1 MIDSND
7 DIFNHIKS
15 VMRDHEEPYDE
26 GAWERF
32 KAAGAPAPAKK
43 GSVINMWK
51 WAIAAAAVVAVVF
64 FVARIFNSTNTG
76 NHPQVENLASSG
88 ADSSAP
94 VAVAP
99 PEIKTEPPVILPGNV
114 PQPVDRY
121 AGNTPLNDNIASR
134 PAVTPGSLS
143 SSVTA
148 ATTTPGII
156 QRPPSVISAPAQ
168 VHLSPQ
174 IPNQTAQQTPPAN
187 VDFWKNK
194 AVPNTTTITNNPPP
208 YKTEEKQ
215 LVMNAPKLTDK
226 PRKEKNSKWQ
236 PSLYVSPLLGDLGI
250 DMGYG
255 VALGYA
261 INDKIKISSGVAYSK
276 LSASRNY
283 GSGPVGAMMASAPVN
298 NLEGSKGPAGPG
310 GATGAAGANGSSLSL
325 DSKGLL
331 TSAYNV
337 VAGQQTNLLQ
347 QVDGSLSG
355 IDIPVEINYNISK
368 KLYASAGVSGLV
380 VINDNKK
387 YTYVDNRNV
396 KVSVETSRGN
406 LKEDKSVLFSEQS
419 TTNQPLQAPKENIPF
434 LGFYN
439 ISVGYRQKINGKSG
453 VALEPFLKVPMKNVT
468 QENLKY
474 MGTGIRLKFD
484 F

>member
-1 MIDSND
+1 
-7 DIFNHIKS
+7 
-15 VMRDHEEPYDE
+15 MRDHEEPYDE

-32 KAAGAPAPAKK
+32 KATAAPAPAKK
-43 GSVINMWK
+43 GAVISMWK
-51 WAIAAAAVVAVVF
+51 WAMAAAAVVTAVF
-64 FVARIFNSTNTG
+64 FMARIFNSTNTG
-76 NHPQVENLASSG
+76 SHPQTEKLASTG
-88 ADSSAP
+88 VDSAP
-94 VAVAP
+94 VASTPA
-99 PEIKTEPPVILPGNV
+99 ETKKELPVVLPGNM
-114 PQPVDRY
+114 PQPADQY
-121 AGNTPLNDNIASR
+121 AGNLNNISSPLV
-134 PAVTPGSLS
+134 VTPGTS
-143 SSVTA
+143 SPA
-148 ATTTPGII
+148 ATVATRPAITHG
-156 QRPPSVISAPAQ
+156 PPSVITAPPYIRI
-168 VHLSPQ
+168 LPQ
-174 IPNQTAQQTPPAN
+174 TSHQTVFQTPPAQ

-194 AVPNTTTITNNPPP
+194 VSNAPAITTNPPN
-208 YKTEEKQ
+208 KAEEQQ
-215 LVMNAPKLTDK
+215 LMASKPSLTDK
-226 PRKEKNSKWQ
+226 PRREKSNKWQ

-283 GSGPVGAMMASAPVN
+283 GAGPVGEMMASAPAS

-310 GATGAAGANGSSLSL
+310 GATGAAGANGANGSSLSL

-396 KVSVETSRGN
+396 KVSVETNRGN

-439 ISVGYRQKINGKSG
+439 ISFGYRQKINGKSG
-453 VALEPFLKVPMKNVT
+453 VAIEPFLKVPMRNVT

-484 F
+484 L

>member
-1 MIDSND
+1 
-7 DIFNHIKS
+7 
-15 VMRDHEEPYDE
+15 
-26 GAWERF
+26 
-32 KAAGAPAPAKK
+32 
-43 GSVINMWK
+43 MWN
-51 WAIAAAAVVAVVF
+51 WAIAAAAVVTVVF

-76 NHPQVENLASSG
+76 GHPQVENLASTS

-174 IPNQTAQQTPPAN
+174 MPNQAAQQTPPAN

-283 GSGPVGAMMASAPVN
+283 GADPVGAMMASAISNGSN
-298 NLEGSKGPAGPG
+298 NPQGPI
-310 GATGAAGANGSSLSL
+310 GATGAAGATGIAEAAGRPSL
-325 DSKGLL
+325 DSKAAL
-331 TSAYNV
+331 TSAYNF
-337 VAGQQTNLLQ
+337 VAGSQMNSLQ

-434 LGFYN
+434 
-439 ISVGYRQKINGKSG
+439 
-453 VALEPFLKVPMKNVT
+453 
-468 QENLKY
+468 
-474 MGTGIRLKFD
+474 
-484 F
+484 